1 MNRGKKRSPLSR
13 VAGSI
18 HMPSVGAPK
27 IPNIKAPKVK
37 PDEALKAIGK
47 AAGQV
52 AQRSQRVG
60 EVASEVQKASDA
72 INGGKR

>member
-1 MNRGKKRSPLSR
+1 MNRGKKRGPLSR
-13 VAGSI
+13 AAGSV
-18 HMPSVGAPK
+18 HMPSVKAPK